1 MRKAAALFVLL
12 MWVLTSG
19 APELLAK
26 GLGELSE
33 KNPEADN
40 DAESND
46 QGDAPP
52 VSQSGRRVE
61 AGASDDNEES
71 DNDIP
76 IVSSFSKTLS
86 GKATLFSSVGWA
98 KVSQSGGTWKSSG
111 YSDFGLNYQI
121 SAINEATKFLV
132 SYRFV
137 PVVVSGLVNGHSYR
151 GVWETHNIGGQVKL
165 KTSRKTIAI
174 ASGELGFLKSYLH
187 PTDGLVAEGAASKG
201 GAVLALGTGMDYW
214 VLNRSEFTIGPRLYL
229 GLGAARQ
236 MQLSLTC
243 GFGF

>member
-12 MWVLTSG
+12 LWVLTSG

-33 KNPEADN
+33 KNPEADDN
-40 DAESND
+40 GESD
-46 QGDAPP
+46 SHVEAPPVTQLEGGGQGDAAKD
-52 VSQSGRRVE
+52 S
-61 AGASDDNEES
+61 EES
-71 DNDIP
+71 DKVTP
-76 IVSSFSKTLS
+76 VVSGFSKMLS
-86 GKATLFSSVGWA
+86 GKVSLASSVGWA
-98 KVSQSGGTWKSSG
+98 KVSQPGGAWKSSG

-121 SAINEATKFLV
+121 SAINEATKFWV

-165 KTSRKTIAI
+165 KTSLKTVAI
-174 ASGELGFLKSYLH
+174 GSGELGFLKSHLH
-187 PTDGLVAEGAASKG
+187 PTDGLAAEGAASKG
-201 GAVLALGTGMDYW
+201 GAVFALGGGMDYW

-229 GLGAARQ
+229 GLGAASQ
-236 MQLSLTC
+236 LQLSLSC